1 MKIVRN
7 PDMTLTLYLDE
18 VESCMLPLDVHEVLD
33 VWKDEFDSD
42 VDAPLAYL
50 QFSQEVI
57 KFLDKE
63 SKENEQCKR

>member
-7 PDMTLTLYLDE
+7 PDMTLTLYLDN
-18 VESCMLPLDVHEVLD
+18 VESCMLPLDAHEIFD
-33 VWKDEFDSD
+33 VWKTEFKND